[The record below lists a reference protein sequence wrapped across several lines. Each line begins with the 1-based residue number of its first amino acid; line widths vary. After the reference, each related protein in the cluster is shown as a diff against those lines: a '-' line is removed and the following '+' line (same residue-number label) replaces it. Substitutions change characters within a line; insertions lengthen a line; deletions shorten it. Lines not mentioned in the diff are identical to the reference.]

1 MMLDSNARPLSPKK
15 VKLDP
20 AHAAKERQAVSSA
33 TELLVYFHSFEAI
46 EPSKIETIMFCSS
59 PHHVCLILFPY
70 GLGSHTSPTS

>member
-20 AHAAKERQAVSSA
+20 AHVAKERQAVCPA
-33 TELLVYFHSFEAI
+33 AELLVYFQSFEAI
-46 EPSKIETIMFCSS
+46 EPSKIETIKYCSS
-59 PHHVCLILFPY
+59 PY